1 MTNKNIAKLGRI
13 GIAVWI
19 AKRKMTSVFL
29 GEIENNIVVPLT
41 SLHILSL
48 NLCDILFKSV
58 ISRRY
63 GTRH

>member
-19 AKRKMTSVFL
+19 AKGKMTSVFL

-48 NLCDILFKSV
+48 NLCDVLFK
-58 ISRRY
+58 
-63 GTRH
+63 

>member
-19 AKRKMTSVFL
+19 AKGKMTSVFL
-29 GEIENNIVVPLT
+29 GEIENNIVPLT

-48 NLCDILFKSV
+48 NLCDILFK
-58 ISRRY
+58 
-63 GTRH
+63 